1 MERRRK
7 TWKGAERRGK
17 AQKDVGR
24 RENNRQGISMIPIN
38 SVRED
43 EQGVEHSGENEVHSL
58 YAKVDRVKTAG
69 IGGGYGRDK

>member
-1 MERRRK
+1 
-7 TWKGAERRGK
+7 
-17 AQKDVGR
+17 
-24 RENNRQGISMIPIN
+24 MIPIN